1 MLSVVSLSSKSKL
14 ISYDELMRE
23 IEISS
28 VREVEDLLIRCI
40 YGGLI
45 EGKLDQQLKQLSVQ
59 NAAGRDIHPSEISS
73 MLETLATWHET
84 SLAVLASLDG
94 NMHAYKV

>member
-1 MLSVVSLSSKSKL
+1 MLSVVTLSTKSKL
-14 ISYDELMRE
+14 ISYDDLMRE

-45 EGKLDQQLKQLSVQ
+45 EGKLDQQLPLPLPLPLPLTLTLTLTRQARP
-59 NAAGRDIHPSEISS
+59 AAQAAQRAQRRRRGLGAGGEG
-73 MLETLATWHET
+73 
-84 SLAVLASLDG
+84 DG
-94 NMHAYKV
+94 